1 MYAKG
6 YRKKRVIERLPYD
19 QKDTI
24 AFGDGLNDRE
34 MISFVGTGV
43 AMGNAPHSVKRK
55 ADWVTRSHDEQ
66 GVAYMIKEYFRMQQR
81 EGFLHQFDIKR

>member
-1 MYAKG
+1 MLELA
-6 YRKKRVIERLPYD
+6 
-19 QKDTI
+19 
-24 AFGDGLNDRE
+24 GL
-34 MISFVGTGV
+34 GV
-43 AMGNAPHSVKRK
+43 AMGNAPNDVKRK

>member
-1 MYAKG
+1 
-6 YRKKRVIERLPYD
+6 
-19 QKDTI
+19 
-24 AFGDGLNDRE
+24 
-34 MISFVGTGV
+34 
-43 AMGNAPHSVKRK
+43 MGNAPNDVKRK